1 MKVSVVILN
10 WYGCDM
16 LRTFLPSVVRYSKGE
31 GIEVCVADNGSTD
44 DSVAL
49 LQQEFPSVRTIVLD
63 RNYGFA
69 DGYNLALQQVDA
81 EYVVL
86 LNSDVEVTEH
96 WLEPM
101 VAYLDAH
108 RRWLPVSR
116 RYVASDKKNISN
128 MPGQL
133 VVLLINTV
141 ILSVGGD

>member
-1 MKVSVVILN
+1 
-10 WYGCDM
+10 M
-16 LRTFLPSVVRYSKGE
+16 LRTFLPSVVRYSEGE

-44 DSVAL
+44 ASVTL

-63 RNYGFA
+63 QNYGFA

-101 VAYLDAH
+101 IAYLDKH
-108 RRWLPVSR
+108 PE
-116 RYVASDKKNISN
+116 
-128 MPGQL
+128 
-133 VVLLINTV
+133 
-141 ILSVGGD
+141 